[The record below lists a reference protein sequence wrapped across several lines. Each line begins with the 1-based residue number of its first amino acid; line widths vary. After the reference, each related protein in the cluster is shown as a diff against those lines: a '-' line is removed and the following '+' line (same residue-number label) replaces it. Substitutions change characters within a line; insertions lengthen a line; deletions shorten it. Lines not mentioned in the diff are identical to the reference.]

1 MLEGAVLQFKAFQ
14 SLSLQHNGVAVPVYS
29 NWNAFKVELVREI
42 VRHGTMEGLWRAKDS
57 SFVHAR
63 RSEWR
68 SVTDTVTS
76 HKIRDTR
83 EGFCTLANASYSRI
97 S

>member
-1 MLEGAVLQFKAFQ
+1 VQSFSSRLSKASASNIMVSTGF
-14 SLSLQHNGVAVPVYS
+14 AVPVDS

-42 VRHGTMEGLWRAKDS
+42 VRHGTMEGLWRVKDS

-68 SVTDTVTS
+68 SVADTVTS

-83 EGFCTLANASYSRI
+83 EGQL
-97 S
+97 